1 MDINMNKKIITKL
14 LWFTVAITL
23 FTHIPTIPVTA
34 AAPSMNGF
42 VQPIQTLQTITQSA
56 YETAAEQTSRI
67 PNTDIQSYENN
78 GGQYSASSLNKAFD
92 NDINTHWETGTPNS
106 ASHTNT
112 VTVTFKNNVTP
123 GSIDYMCR
131 HDGTQP
137 KGSVTEYKLY
147 YSTTATG
154 ENFQLLTEGGFP
166 GPYSNMVSIH
176 FPTTTMKRFRIE
188 FTECHENWA
197 SMSELRFY
205 NPQSATSQ
213 DTILS
218 AVFADKTYST
228 LKPGIN
234 TSFIDTQINQAN
246 ASMTGVLRDKTVEIL
261 NEGIRLAGSAGVF
274 DPLTFTLSQRGNM
287 ESERIRTRSSYGF
300 YNFDATGFYIS
311 PNETISV
318 YADFDPNDPAP
329 TLIFGQIGE
338 VRGSSSNDSWAV
350 NGWKRDYSLKPGINV
365 ITAPSWSSFGPSA
378 IYFEN
383 DCAPEDQSRAPK
395 VRIVGGTRFPLYVH
409 GETDPAVFRAE
420 LEAYVSNVVPYNQE
434 ASHFNRTAN
443 NLTTMY
449 YDICEAVSEHTVL
462 SSSAT
467 GCKKA
472 LDGNPSGKTMSHTMD
487 VWEEMHQLFSE
498 YSGFNTTDPS
508 ASNYIP
514 GGKYICRVFWVK
526 NPGVAAYATNG
537 YTAYNAWSGNK
548 QTATPYSEI
557 FAYQTLTSGNGWAYY
572 HEIGHQYDHL
582 DTDRAEV
589 TNNLYS
595 LAAQDYFTPYPTENR
610 LDANG
615 PSGSGSQ
622 NMWPRIKEGNR
633 TGQHPMLNQGS
644 NYPEPTHQNGDNVWY
659 QLAEIYQL
667 IMAYDQESI
676 QNTGYGIYGAM
687 RNITINNPE
696 LFADNNSRT
705 AAVENMALA
714 MSLALERDITAHFEH
729 YKHVISTAAKN
740 RTGVSSLPKETAK
753 TWYADSTLR
762 DPASTGFTDPST
774 AMPIVGYT
782 GSGSSFKLTLG
793 INEAPNTLLCYEIW
807 QGNTLLGVS
816 YGNEFA
822 ISNGSASTTYK
833 VIAYDRKCKPSLTWE
848 GLPGTVTND
857 PAQDNLAI
865 AGAKAAIESA
875 SYTATQASVSNIS
888 QANAAATSIINSLPL
903 NGVSISVTDGLF
915 TAAVAGIETD
925 PEGANGS
932 YTFTVN
938 LNKGLGTPV
947 TTIEMTLTIT
957 ATPYNDSS
965 LPLSIKAAQ
974 VDASL
979 IYGTW
984 MKGNL
989 STAWAPCTWKNNN
1002 ASAMP
1007 LLYTDVMSITEPGT
1021 YYLALA
1027 ATARWSFDN
1036 NSRVVQVVVD
1046 ADGNVA
1052 VQGYNMNGS
1061 SLGATNNSGKISYNP
1076 NDLSVLVVSWGG
1088 IPSGNI
1094 EGTP

>member
-1 MDINMNKKIITKL
+1 MKKKIIVKL
-14 LWFTVAITL
+14 SWLAAIVVL
-23 FTHIPTIPVTA
+23 MTHIPISPVMA
-34 AAPSMNGF
+34 AAPSVSGF
-42 VQPIQTLQTITQSA
+42 VQPNQTPQTITQSA
-56 YETAAEQTSRI
+56 YETVAEQVSRI
-67 PNTDIQSYENN
+67 PNTAIQSYINN
-78 GGQYSASSLNKAFD
+78 GGQYSSSSLNKAFD

-106 ASHTNT
+106 DTHTNT
-112 VTVTFKNNVTP
+112 VTVTFQNNVTP

-137 KGSVTEYKLY
+137 KGSVTAYKLY
-147 YSTTATG
+147 YSTTTSG

-176 FPTTTMKRFRIE
+176 FPATTMRRFRIE
-188 FTECHENWA
+188 FTECHEDWA

-205 NPQSATSQ
+205 LPQSASSQ
-213 DTILS
+213 DTILN
-218 AVFADKTYST
+218 AVFTDQTYST
-228 LKPGIN
+228 LKPGVN
-234 TSFIDTQINQAN
+234 TGFIDTQISQAN
-246 ASMTGVLRDKTVEIL
+246 ASMTGLLRDKTIEIL
-261 NEGIRLAGSAGVF
+261 NEGKRLAGSAGVF
-274 DPLTFTLSQRGNM
+274 DQLTFTLSQTGNM
-287 ESERIRTRSSYGF
+287 ESERLRTRSSYGF
-300 YNFDATGFYIS
+300 YGFDATGFYIS

-318 YADFDPNDPAP
+318 YADFDANDPAP
-329 TLIFGQIGE
+329 TLVFGQIGE
-338 VRGSSSNDSWAV
+338 IRGSSSNDSWAV

-365 ITAPSWSSFGPSA
+365 ITAPSWNTFGPSA
-378 IYFEN
+378 IYFDN
-383 DCAPEDQSRAPK
+383 NCGPEDQSRAPK

-420 LEAYVSNVVPYNQE
+420 LEAYLTNVVPYNQE

-449 YDICEAVSEHTVL
+449 YDICEAVSEHTIL

-487 VWEEMHQLFSE
+487 AWEELHQLFSD
-498 YSGFNTTDPS
+498 YSGFNSTDSNAP
-508 ASNYIP
+508 NYIP
-514 GGKYICRVFWVK
+514 GGKYICRVFYVK
-526 NPGVAAYATNG
+526 NPGVAAYATTG
-537 YTAYNAWSGNK
+537 YTAYNSWSGNK
-548 QTATPYSEI
+548 QTAAPYSEI
-557 FAYQTLTSGNGWAYY
+557 FAYQTLTSGGGWAYY

-595 LAAQDYFTPYPTENR
+595 LAAQDYFSPYPTQNR

-615 PSGSGSQ
+615 PSGGGSQ
-622 NMWPRIKEGNR
+622 NMWPKIKEGNR

-644 NYPEPTHQNGDNVWY
+644 YYPEATHQDGDNVWY
-659 QLAEIYQL
+659 QLAEVYQL
-667 IMAYDQESI
+667 MMVYDQESI

-687 RNITINNPE
+687 RNVTIDNPE
-696 LFADNNSRT
+696 LFVNNNSRT

-714 MSLALERDITAHFEH
+714 MSLALGRDITAHFEH
-729 YKHVISTAAKN
+729 YRHTISNTAKV
-740 RTGVSSLPKETAK
+740 RTGVSNLPKENAK
-753 TWYADSTLR
+753 TWYADATLR
-762 DPASTGFTDPST
+762 DPASTGFTNPGT

-793 INEAPNTLLCYEIW
+793 INEASNTLLCYEIW

-822 ISNGSASTTYK
+822 INNGSASTTYK

-857 PAQDNLAI
+857 PTQDNLAI
-865 AGAKAAIESA
+865 AGAKTAIESA
-875 SYTATQASVSNIS
+875 TYTAAQANATNINE
-888 QANAAATSIINSLPL
+888 ANAAAASIINTLPL
-903 NGVSISVTDGLF
+903 NGVTASVINGQFTDA
-915 TAAVAGIETD
+915 TAGTEND
-925 PEGANGS
+925 PVGTNGS
-932 YTFTVN
+932 FTFTVN
-938 LNKGLGTPV
+938 LSKGLGTPV
-947 TTIEMTLTIT
+947 TTVEKNLTII

-965 LPLSIKAAQ
+965 LPLSIKAVQ
-974 VDASL
+974 VDSSL

-984 MKGNL
+984 MKDNL
-989 STAWAPCTWKNNN
+989 STAWAPCTWRNNN

-1007 LLYTDVMSITEPGT
+1007 RLYTDVMSITEPGT

-1036 NSRVVQVVVD
+1036 NSRVVQIVVD

-1076 NDLSVLVVSWGG
+1076 NDVPTILMVSWGG